1 VCNELED
8 DGVADLVLQVVTGP
22 EAVTGST
29 RMKAA
34 LAQKM
39 LLTMITTASMVRW
52 GKTYE
57 NLMVDV
63 APTSQKLVERAKGL
77 VMELGGTSYEEAAR
91 LLDETDFRVKHA
103 VIMAREG
110 VDVQEAGRRLDAAE
124 GRLRIALGGDV
135 D

>member
-1 VCNELED
+1 VCNEQGD
-8 DGVADLVLQVVTGP
+8 DDVADHVLEVVTGP

-39 LLTMITTASMVRW
+39 LLTMITTAAMIRW

-77 VMELGGTSYEEAAR
+77 VMQLGRVDYEEAAH
-91 LLDETDFRVKHA
+91 LLDVTGFRVKHA
-103 VIMAREG
+103 VLMARQG
-110 VDVQEAGRRLDAAE
+110 VDLDEAGRRLDAAE
-124 GRLRIALGGDV
+124 GRLRIALGDDGG
-135 D
+135 